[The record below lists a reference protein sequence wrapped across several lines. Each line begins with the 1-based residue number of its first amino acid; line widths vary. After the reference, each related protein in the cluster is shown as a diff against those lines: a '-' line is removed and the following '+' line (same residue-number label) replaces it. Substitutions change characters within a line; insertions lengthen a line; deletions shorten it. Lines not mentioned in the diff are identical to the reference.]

1 MRPRRVVVRTHANCA
16 HAVVENDRVL
26 IYLRFNSYIPG
37 HVILFKLPVDVV
49 AYLSADETNMKMV
62 RTGSWREVDFFD
74 EVHCVQRL

>member
-26 IYLRFNSYIPG
+26 IYLCFKSYIPG